1 MLSTS
6 RSGCNNNSWLFLILL
21 SAIVCFCSK
30 FTLVRGFQQQIQWLQ
45 KSNQLTE
52 SVTSLMMARRAWT
65 PPQKESRPKMNEQIS
80 FETLRVVTPNPKGKD
95 DPLGVMSLAEAKT
108 LAKEMGSLD
117 LVLVNGKS
125 DPPVCK
131 IVDYS
136 KYRYMQEKKAKEV
149 KKNSKVNEVKEVKMS
164 YKIDVHDYEVRKKNA
179 LKFLNQG
186 NRVKCTVVF
195 KGREIQHDKLGYE
208 LLDKLSGELEDTCV
222 RESKARRDGRF
233 LSFILSPRPDVMKKL
248 GERRRA
254 AEKAKKKNRKEAY
267 TQKKEEKEAAV
278 VKAVEDGVKSVVDGD
293 DDTFLDDVES
303 SLDDLLGDDYVDDL
317 FD

>member
-1 MLSTS
+1 MS
-6 RSGCNNNSWLFLILL
+6 RSSNNDSWLFLILL

-30 FTLVRGFQQQIQWLQ
+30 FTVVCGFQQQIQRLQ
-45 KSNQLTE
+45 KPYQLTE
-52 SVTSLMMARRAWT
+52 SATSLMMARRAWT
-65 PPQKESRPKMNEQIS
+65 PPQKESRPKMNEQIN
-80 FETLRVVTPNPKGKD
+80 FPTLRVVTPNPKGKD
-95 DPLGVMSLAEAKT
+95 DPLGVMSLTEAFA

-136 KYRYMQEKKAKEV
+136 KYRYMQEKKAKET
-149 KKNSKVNEVKEVKMS
+149 KKKSKATEVKEVKMS

-195 KGREIQHDKLGYE
+195 KGREIQHDKLGFE
-208 LLDKLSGELEDTCV
+208 LLEKLSIELEDTCV
-222 RESKARRDGRF
+222 RESKPRRDGRF
-233 LSFILSPRPDVMKKL
+233 LSYILSPRPDVMKKIN
-248 GERRRA
+248 ERRRA
-254 AEKAKKKNRKEAY
+254 AEKTKKKNRKEAY
-267 TQKKEEKEAAV
+267 TQKLEEKEAEKVTAT
-278 VKAVEDGVKSVVDGD
+278 ESDVKSVVDGD